1 MVTMATIPNTFYWL
15 CGIASGAGLIYVAQY
30 IHNRKPKCVKKR
42 TEQNSS
48 SNLVNLLYSIS
59 DDQAKREGYVHRGT
73 TCNNC
78 SMSPIRGVRYKCANC
93 VDYDLCEICEQRDDV
108 HLNLHTFLKIKIP
121 IPSLANPRKALLNVF
136 YPGVGQGSHTQF
148 TSVQRIRDLVKETQ
162 FQKAEIDALYDQ
174 FMSLVNVHDGQGGID
189 RSTFEY
195 CLGPLGVEKNLLT
208 ERLWK
213 FFDKDGDGIIS
224 FSEMVCGLSVFCK
237 GNDEDKIKCAFKGY
251 DLDGDELISKDEM
264 RKVFKAYLELN
275 CEFTK
280 ELISSIETDF
290 TNQISFDM
298 SPRNE
303 IVKCNNEINK
313 CLNEELSSFP
323 VIELLSEEALNEIVD
338 KIFNNIDTCG
348 KGFISYDEFKEY
360 SQSIDMSLVKW
371 FGALGSIF

>member
-1 MVTMATIPNTFYWL
+1 MITIPNTFYWL
-15 CGIASGAGLIYVAQY
+15 CGIVSGAGLIYVAQY
-30 IHNRKPKCVKKR
+30 IYNRKPKYVKKR

-48 SNLVNLLYSIS
+48 SNLINLLYSIS
-59 DDQAKREGYVHRGT
+59 DDQAKRGYNFVLQ
-73 TCNNC
+73 N
-78 SMSPIRGVRYKCANC
+78 PIRGVRYKCANC
-93 VDYDLCEICEQRDDV
+93 VDYDLCEFCEQKDDV

-195 CLGPLGVEKNLLT
+195 CLGPLGIEKNLLT

-213 FFDKDGDGIIS
+213 FFDKDEDGIIS

-237 GNDEDKIKCAFKGY
+237 GSDEDKIKCAFKGY
-251 DLDGDELISKDEM
+251 DLDGDELISKDEI

-275 CEFTK
+275 HEFTK
-280 ELISSIETDF
+280 ELISSIENDLTN
-290 TNQISFDM
+290 NQISFDL
-298 SPRNE
+298 SLE
-303 IVKCNNEINK
+303 NEINK
-313 CLNEELSSFP
+313 CFNQKSFEELSNFP
-323 VIELLSEEALNEIVD
+323 VIELLGEEALNEIVD
-338 KIFNNIDTCG
+338 KIFNNIDTYG

-360 SQSIDMSLVKW
+360 SQSIDMSLVNW